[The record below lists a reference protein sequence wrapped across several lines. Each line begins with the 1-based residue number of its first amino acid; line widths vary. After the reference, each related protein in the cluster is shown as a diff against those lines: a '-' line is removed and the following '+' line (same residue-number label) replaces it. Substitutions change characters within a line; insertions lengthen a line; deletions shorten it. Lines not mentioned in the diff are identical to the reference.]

1 MEINQT
7 IQDKIDNYLQSKMT
21 SEEVKQFENELDQ
34 NSTLK
39 ENYLT
44 TKAIKQAI
52 KDEILRTRLT
62 QLKNNIAQSPKN
74 KTTSTLPKKL
84 AIAAFS
90 ILLLTAIIYFLN
102 REATKET
109 APTPP
114 KVYEPV
120 VIQDDLKENIEPIKN
135 NEKDVK
141 TNKKTTESTNSKP
154 AKEPQFDLAS
164 LASKL
169 YVNPKNI
176 AMIVRGDEDKINDNL
191 VELFENG
198 KYNDCIEKIDQ
209 TKNKPNLQ
217 YLKAHCYYKLGY
229 FQEAKTIF
237 HAYANDEFSDYH
249 NDSKFYLLLTLL
261 KMNKTSNQEIMD
273 LSKDIIEGKSVYAER
288 VMEVYEEVQR

>member
-7 IQDKIDNYLQSKMT
+7 IQDKIDNYIQGKMT
-21 SEEVKQFENELDQ
+21 SEEVKLFENELDQ

-62 QLKNNIAQSPKN
+62 QLKNNIAKLPKN
-74 KTTSTLPKKL
+74 KTTSTLSKKL
-84 AIAAFS
+84 AIATFS
-90 ILLLTAIIYFLN
+90 ILLLAAIFYFLN

-109 APTPP
+109 TPTPP
-114 KVYEPV
+114 KVHEPV

-135 NEKDVK
+135 NEKAVK
-141 TNKKTTESTNSKP
+141 NNKKTTESTNSKP
-154 AKEPQFDLAS
+154 AKEPQFDLAA

-217 YLKAHCYYKLGY
+217 YLKAHCYYKLGS

-237 HAYANDEFSDYH
+237 QSYADDEFSDYH

-261 KMNKTSNQEIMD
+261 KINKSSNQDILD
-273 LSKDIIEGKSVYAER
+273 LSKDIIEGKGVYAER
-288 VMEVYEEVQR
+288 VREVYEKVQK